1 MGPPQRGLWSGSVG
15 FRAMPIRALVQSLR
29 PKQWVKNGFV
39 AAPLVFADDLFDGP
53 QFARAVTAV
62 VAFCLASSATYLLND
77 VLDREADRLHP
88 RKRNRPV
95 AAGTVSVRA
104 ALAAS
109 AVLATGAI
117 ALSTLLGW
125 QFILSVIAYL
135 AITLTYTLWMKH
147 AVILDV
153 MGIAAGFVV
162 RVIAGCVAISVEPSP
177 WILICTGLL
186 AMLLGFGKRR
196 HEVIT
201 LDDGDR
207 AAHRRVLADYSL
219 PFLDVMLAAMATLTI
234 AAYAVYT
241 ATGVTTTWR
250 VVTLPVVA
258 YGVLRYL
265 WLLLQRNQGGSPTE
279 IAWTDRP
286 IQASV
291 IAWVILS
298 IAILGAA

>member
-1 MGPPQRGLWSGSVG
+1 MNSLRSIYVASTAA
-15 FRAMPIRALVQSLR
+15 FIRSLR

-53 QFARAVTAV
+53 QFLRAAIAV
-62 VAFCLASSATYLLND
+62 LAFCLASSATYLLND

-95 AAGTVSVRA
+95 ASGALSVRA
-104 ALAAS
+104 ALTGSALLGLAA
-109 AVLATGAI
+109 L
-117 ALSTLLGW
+117 ALSLTLGW
-125 QFILSVIAYL
+125 QFLIAVVAYL

-147 AVILDV
+147 EVILDV
-153 MGIAAGFVV
+153 MGIAAGFVI
-162 RVIAGCVAISVEPSP
+162 RVIAGAIAIDVQPSP

-201 LDDGDR
+201 LDDEDR
-207 AAHRRVLADYSL
+207 AAHRRVLSDYSV
-219 PFLDVMLAAMATLTI
+219 PFLDVMLVSMATLTL

-241 ATGVTTTWR
+241 ATGSTTNWM
-250 VVTLPVVA
+250 VVTLPVVT
-258 YGVLRYL
+258 YGVVRYL
-265 WLLLQRNQGGSPTE
+265 WLLLQHQQGGSPTE

-291 IAWVILS
+291 VLWVILS

>member
-1 MGPPQRGLWSGSVG
+1 MSMSAFL
-15 FRAMPIRALVQSLR
+15 QSLR

-53 QFARAVTAV
+53 QFARAALAV
-62 VAFCLASSATYLLND
+62 IAFCMASSATYLLND
-77 VLDREADRLHP
+77 VLDRDADRLHP
-88 RKRNRPV
+88 RKRDRPV
-95 AAGTVSVRA
+95 ASGALSVKA
-104 ALAAS
+104 ALASS
-109 AVLATGAI
+109 AVLGAASI
-117 ALSTLLGW
+117 ALSAALGW
-125 QFILSVIAYL
+125 RFILCVIAYL

-147 AVILDV
+147 EVILDV

-162 RVIAGCVAISVEPSP
+162 RVVAGCVAIDVQPSP

-207 AAHRRVLADYSL
+207 AAHRRVLSDYSL

-241 ATGVTTTWR
+241 AAGGTTTWM

-291 IAWVILS
+291 VAWVILS

>member
-1 MGPPQRGLWSGSVG
+1 M
-15 FRAMPIRALVQSLR
+15 
-29 PKQWVKNGFV
+29 
-39 AAPLVFADDLFDGP
+39 
-53 QFARAVTAV
+53 
-62 VAFCLASSATYLLND
+62 
-77 VLDREADRLHP
+77 
-88 RKRNRPV
+88 
-95 AAGTVSVRA
+95 AAGTLSVA
-104 ALAAS
+104 TALTGS
-109 AVLATGAI
+109 GILALGAI
-117 ALSTLLGW
+117 GLSAFLGW
-125 QFILSVIAYL
+125 QFILCVLAYL

-147 AVILDV
+147 EVILDV

-162 RVIAGCVAISVEPSP
+162 RVVAGCVAIDVEPSP

-196 HEVIT
+196 HELVT

-207 AAHRRVLADYSL
+207 AAHRRVLSDYSL
-219 PFLDVMLAAMATLTI
+219 SFLDVMLAATATLTI

-241 ATGVTTTWR
+241 AAGGTTTWM
-250 VVTLPVVA
+250 VVTLPVVT

-291 IAWVILS
+291 VAWVILS